1 MQVVFDALDRGNED
15 GISNPVG
22 ENHPNRTSL
31 FGLAD
36 GGRRVLPE
44 IVTPETQK
52 IVWERKKPK
61 R

>member
-1 MQVVFDALDRGNED
+1 MKSGSQT
-15 GISNPVG
+15 PVG

-52 IVWERKKPK
+52 IVWERKKAQK
-61 R
+61 MNEAL